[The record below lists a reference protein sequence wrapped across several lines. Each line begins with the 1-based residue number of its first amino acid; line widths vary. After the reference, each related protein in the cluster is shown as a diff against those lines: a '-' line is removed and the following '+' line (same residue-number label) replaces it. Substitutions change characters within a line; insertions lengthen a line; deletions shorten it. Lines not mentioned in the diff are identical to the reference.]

1 MFNGIIF
8 NQGVIKKIT
17 KRDKGINIF
26 INSILKLTKKDIG
39 VSVACDG
46 VCLTLISIKNRL
58 MEFYLSDETIQR
70 SKFKFLKIKDNIN
83 LELPLKYGQKIS
95 GHICQGHVD
104 TVGKISTI
112 KKIDKSYLFDFEIIK
127 KERKNLIEK
136 ASICINGISLTISKV
151 TQKGFQVWVIP
162 HTFKLTNLSSLK
174 KSSLVNIEIDILSKY
189 VRNYF
194 NEKNNYASIES
205 IINIAK
211 KGGMFILVDDE
222 KRENEGDLIIST
234 SDSSAKNINFM
245 AKYGRGLI
253 CLALDSIQAKRLNL
267 SLMSP
272 INQSRNKT
280 AFTISIE
287 AKKGI
292 TTGISAK
299 DRAKTIKI
307 ASKKNV
313 NKKDIVSPGHIFP
326 IIAKD
331 GGVLVRAGHTE
342 ASVDISKLAK
352 KNNSAVICEIMNEDG
367 TMAKGQDLFNFAKK
381 HNLKIGKIEDLIA
394 YRLKKEKLIK
404 LKKQSDIEVKNQKYK
419 IRIYENLLDGSEHFA
434 LVKGNIKKGIV
445 PRVRVISSN
454 VVQNYLI
461 NQQLPNSFDKTLNYF
476 KKFNNCVLV
485 FIKDTNLKSV
495 TQTLKD
501 YKNKDFYKKG
511 NDKLIRNYGIGAQII
526 KDLKIKNMIL
536 ITKSLKKVIGL
547 EGYDIKINKQEII

>member
-1 MFNGIIF
+1 M
-8 NQGVIKKIT
+8 K
-17 KRDKGINIF
+17 
-26 INSILKLTKKDIG
+26 
-39 VSVACDG
+39 
-46 VCLTLISIKNRL
+46 
-58 MEFYLSDETIQR
+58 
-70 SKFKFLKIKDNIN
+70 
-83 LELPLKYGQKIS
+83 
-95 GHICQGHVD
+95 
-104 TVGKISTI
+104 
-112 KKIDKSYLFDFEIIK
+112 
-127 KERKNLIEK
+127 
-136 ASICINGISLTISKV
+136 
-151 TQKGFQVWVIP
+151 
-162 HTFKLTNLSSLK
+162 
-174 KSSLVNIEIDILSKY
+174 
-189 VRNYF
+189 
-194 NEKNNYASIES
+194 KNNFLPIEN
-205 IINIAK
+205 IISIAK

-234 SDSSAKNINFM
+234 SDTNAKNINFM

-253 CLALDSIQAKRLNL
+253 CLAMDGVQAKKLNL

-272 INQSRNKT
+272 VNQSRNKT
-280 AFTISIE
+280 AFTVSIE

-299 DRAKTIKI
+299 DRAKTIMI

-352 KNNSAVICEIMNEDG
+352 KNNSAVICEIMNENG
-367 TMAKGQDLFNFAKK
+367 TMAKGQDLFNFARK

-404 LKKQSDIEVKNQKYK
+404 LKKQSDINFKKQKYK

-434 LVKGNIKKGIV
+434 LIKGNIKKDTT

-461 NQQLPNSFDKTLNYF
+461 NQQLPNSFNKTLDYF

-501 YKNKDFYKKG
+501 YKNKNFYKKG

-536 ITKSLKKVIGL
+536 ITKSPKKVIGL
-547 EGYDIKINKQEII
+547 EGYDIKITKQEII

>member
-1 MFNGIIF
+1 M
-8 NQGVIKKIT
+8 K
-17 KRDKGINIF
+17 
-26 INSILKLTKKDIG
+26 
-39 VSVACDG
+39 
-46 VCLTLISIKNRL
+46 
-58 MEFYLSDETIQR
+58 
-70 SKFKFLKIKDNIN
+70 
-83 LELPLKYGQKIS
+83 
-95 GHICQGHVD
+95 
-104 TVGKISTI
+104 
-112 KKIDKSYLFDFEIIK
+112 
-127 KERKNLIEK
+127 
-136 ASICINGISLTISKV
+136 
-151 TQKGFQVWVIP
+151 
-162 HTFKLTNLSSLK
+162 
-174 KSSLVNIEIDILSKY
+174 
-189 VRNYF
+189 
-194 NEKNNYASIES
+194 KNNYASIES
-205 IINIAK
+205 IINTAK

-234 SDSSAKNINFM
+234 TDSNAKNINFM
-245 AKYGRGLI
+245 ARFGRGLI
-253 CLALDSIQAKRLNL
+253 CLALDSIQAKKLNL

-280 AFTISIE
+280 AFTVSIE

-299 DRAKTIKI
+299 DRAKTIKV
-307 ASKKNV
+307 ASKKSV

-404 LKKQSDIEVKNQKYK
+404 LKKKSEIEVKKQKYI

-434 LVKGNIKKGIV
+434 LIKGNLKKGVV

-461 NQQLPNSFDKTLNYF
+461 SQKLPNSFNKTLNYF

-485 FIKDTNLKSV
+485 FIKDTNLRSV

-526 KDLKIKNMIL
+526 KDLKIRNMIL
-536 ITKSLKKVIGL
+536 ITKSPKKVIGL
-547 EGYDIKINKQEII
+547 EGYDIKITKQEII

>member
-1 MFNGIIF
+1 M
-8 NQGVIKKIT
+8 T
-17 KRDKGINIF
+17 
-26 INSILKLTKKDIG
+26 
-39 VSVACDG
+39 
-46 VCLTLISIKNRL
+46 
-58 MEFYLSDETIQR
+58 
-70 SKFKFLKIKDNIN
+70 
-83 LELPLKYGQKIS
+83 
-95 GHICQGHVD
+95 
-104 TVGKISTI
+104 
-112 KKIDKSYLFDFEIIK
+112 
-127 KERKNLIEK
+127 
-136 ASICINGISLTISKV
+136 
-151 TQKGFQVWVIP
+151 
-162 HTFKLTNLSSLK
+162 
-174 KSSLVNIEIDILSKY
+174 
-189 VRNYF
+189 
-194 NEKNNYASIES
+194 KNNFASIETIIS
-205 IINIAK
+205 IAR
-211 KGGMFILVDDE
+211 KGGMFILEKNE
-222 KRENEGDLIIST
+222 KRENEGDLVIST
-234 SDSSAKNINFM
+234 TDTNSTNINFM

-253 CLALDSIQAKRLNL
+253 CLALDSVQAKKLNL

-299 DRAKTIKI
+299 DRAKTIKV
-307 ASKKNV
+307 ASKKNA
-313 NKKDIVSPGHIFP
+313 NKNEIVSPGHVFP

-367 TMAKGQDLFNFAKK
+367 TMAKGKDLFNFANK
-381 HNLKIGKIEDLIA
+381 HKLKIGKIEDLIA

-404 LKKQSDIEVKNQKYK
+404 LKKQSSIIVKDQKYN
-419 IRIYENLLDGSEHFA
+419 IRIYENLIDGAEHFA
-434 LVKGNIKKGIV
+434 LIKGKIKKGIT

-461 NQQLPNSFDKTLNYF
+461 NQQLPNSFNKTLNYF
-476 KKFNNCVLV
+476 KKYNNCVLV
-485 FIKDTNLKSV
+485 FIKDSNLKSV

-536 ITKSLKKVIGL
+536 ITKSPKKVIGL
-547 EGYDIKINKQEII
+547 DGYGIKITKQELI

>member
-1 MFNGIIF
+1 M
-8 NQGVIKKIT
+8 
-17 KRDKGINIF
+17 
-26 INSILKLTKKDIG
+26 
-39 VSVACDG
+39 
-46 VCLTLISIKNRL
+46 
-58 MEFYLSDETIQR
+58 
-70 SKFKFLKIKDNIN
+70 
-83 LELPLKYGQKIS
+83 
-95 GHICQGHVD
+95 
-104 TVGKISTI
+104 
-112 KKIDKSYLFDFEIIK
+112 
-127 KERKNLIEK
+127 
-136 ASICINGISLTISKV
+136 
-151 TQKGFQVWVIP
+151 
-162 HTFKLTNLSSLK
+162 K
-174 KSSLVNIEIDILSKY
+174 KS
-189 VRNYF
+189 NYS
-194 NEKNNYASIES
+194 SIET

-234 SDSSAKNINFM
+234 TDSNAKKINFM

-253 CLALDSIQAKRLNL
+253 CLALDSAQAKRLNL

-280 AFTISIE
+280 AFAISIE

-299 DRAKTIKI
+299 DRARTIKI

-313 NKKDIVSPGHIFP
+313 KKKDIVSPGHVFP

-381 HNLKIGKIEDLIA
+381 HNLKIGKIEDLIS

-404 LKKQSDIEVKNQKYK
+404 LKKSSEIKFQKQKYK
-419 IRIYENLLDGSEHFA
+419 IKIYENLLDGSEHFA
-434 LVKGNIKKGIV
+434 LIKGSVKKGII

-461 NQQLPNSFDKTLNYF
+461 NQQLPNSFIKTINYF

-495 TQTLKD
+495 SQTLKD
-501 YKNKDFYKKG
+501 YKNRDFYKKG

-526 KDLKIKNMIL
+526 KDLKIKKMIL
-536 ITKSLKKVIGL
+536 ITKSPKKVIGL
-547 EGYDIKINKQEII
+547 EGYDIKITKQELI

>member
-1 MFNGIIF
+1 M
-8 NQGVIKKIT
+8 
-17 KRDKGINIF
+17 
-26 INSILKLTKKDIG
+26 KKD
-39 VSVACDG
+39 
-46 VCLTLISIKNRL
+46 N
-58 MEFYLSDETIQR
+58 F
-70 SKFKFLKIKDNIN
+70 
-83 LELPLKYGQKIS
+83 
-95 GHICQGHVD
+95 
-104 TVGKISTI
+104 
-112 KKIDKSYLFDFEIIK
+112 
-127 KERKNLIEK
+127 
-136 ASICINGISLTISKV
+136 
-151 TQKGFQVWVIP
+151 
-162 HTFKLTNLSSLK
+162 
-174 KSSLVNIEIDILSKY
+174 
-189 VRNYF
+189 
-194 NEKNNYASIES
+194 ASIES
-205 IINIAK
+205 IIQVAK

-234 SDSSAKNINFM
+234 SDSNAKNINFM

-253 CLALDSIQAKRLNL
+253 CLALDTVQAKKLNL

-280 AFTISIE
+280 AFTVSIE

-313 NKKDIVSPGHIFP
+313 KKNEIVSPGHVFP

-331 GGVLVRAGHTE
+331 GGVLIRAGHTE
-342 ASVDISKLAK
+342 ASVDISRLAK

-367 TMAKGQDLFNFAKK
+367 SMAKGQDLINFSKK

-404 LKKQSDIEVKNQKYK
+404 LKKQSYIDVKNQKYK

-434 LVKGNIKKGIV
+434 LIKGNIKKGV
-445 PRVRVISSN
+445 TPRVRVISSN

-461 NQQLPNSFDKTLNYF
+461 NQQLPNSFNKTLNYF

-526 KDLKIKNMIL
+526 KDLKIKNMTL
-536 ITKSLKKVIGL
+536 ITKSPKKVIGL
-547 EGYDIKINKQEII
+547 DGYGIKITKQELI

>member
-1 MFNGIIF
+1 M
-8 NQGVIKKIT
+8 K
-17 KRDKGINIF
+17 
-26 INSILKLTKKDIG
+26 
-39 VSVACDG
+39 
-46 VCLTLISIKNRL
+46 
-58 MEFYLSDETIQR
+58 
-70 SKFKFLKIKDNIN
+70 
-83 LELPLKYGQKIS
+83 
-95 GHICQGHVD
+95 
-104 TVGKISTI
+104 
-112 KKIDKSYLFDFEIIK
+112 
-127 KERKNLIEK
+127 
-136 ASICINGISLTISKV
+136 
-151 TQKGFQVWVIP
+151 
-162 HTFKLTNLSSLK
+162 
-174 KSSLVNIEIDILSKY
+174 
-189 VRNYF
+189 
-194 NEKNNYASIES
+194 KNNYTSIEN
-205 IINIAK
+205 IIKISK

-234 SDSSAKNINFM
+234 SDTNAKNINFM

-272 INQSRNKT
+272 VNMSRNKT

-299 DRAKTIKI
+299 DRARTIKI

-313 NKKDIVSPGHIFP
+313 NKNDIVSPGHVFP

-352 KNNSAVICEIMNEDG
+352 KNNSAVICEIMNENG

-394 YRLKKEKLIK
+394 YRLKQEKLIK
-404 LKKQSDIEVKNQKYK
+404 LKKEMDIKFKKQKYK
-419 IRIYENLLDGSEHFA
+419 IKIYENLLDGSEHFA
-434 LVKGNIKKGIV
+434 LIKGNIKKGIA

-461 NQQLPNSFDKTLNYF
+461 NQKLPNSFNKTLNYF
-476 KKFNNCVLV
+476 KNFNNCVLV

-495 TQTLKD
+495 SQTLKD
-501 YKNKDFYKKG
+501 YKNKEFYKKG

-536 ITKSLKKVIGL
+536 ISKSPKKVIGL
-547 EGYDIKINKQEII
+547 DGYGIKITKQEII